1 MSPGPLCATVRDVAV
16 VYGKNQLVQY
26 FILIVIPP

>member
-1 MSPGPLCATVRDVAV
+1 MFPGPLCATVRDVAV

-26 FILIVIPP
+26 IIFVI